1 MSDEARPTTL
11 VGLFEDDQDWSGED
25 WSDLRMSL
33 PKYQERLNRELD
45 ATQGSSIEA
54 FVAAVADSV
63 HCLINLSE
71 LKETAVLPDLARIG
85 MVQPWVLG
93 IANFRGHVHTVLDMR
108 YLLNRQRTTVTYLG
122 RATLLHPRYGINVAL
137 LWPEVVGM
145 IPRNQF
151 QPSTKAP
158 QVAPERQGWV
168 KQVWE
173 DPRGVLWHEM
183 DVSAMTSADEMTNA
197 VKL

>member
-1 MSDEARPTTL
+1 MNDVKRNPVS
-11 VGLFEDDQDWSGED
+11 GLFDDDEDWSGED

-33 PKYQERLNRELD
+33 PEYQRRLNQELD
-45 ATQGSSIEA
+45 ATKGSSIEA
-54 FVAAVADSV
+54 FVAAVSDDTHWLV
-63 HCLINLSE
+63 GLGE
-71 LKETAVLPDLARIG
+71 LKETAVLPEVARIG

-93 IANFRGHVHTVLDMR
+93 IANFRGHVHTVVDMR
-108 YLLNRQRTTVTYLG
+108 YMISRQRTTVTYLG
-122 RATLLHPRYGINVAL
+122 RATLLHPRYATNVAL

-145 IPRNQF
+145 IPKNQYKL
-151 QPSTKAP
+151 SDREP
-158 QVAPERQGWV
+158 QVPAERRGWV

-183 DVSAMTSADEMTNA
+183 DVAALTSTDEMTNA